1 MTTITATGGETI
13 TVASV
18 DEALRNAID
27 AAARLEREGRPVAN
41 VWAYVDRLLETRMA
55 VQA

>member
-1 MTTITATGGETI
+1 MSTITGERI

-27 AAARLEREGRPVAN
+27 AANRLEREGRDAGN
-41 VWAYVDRLLETRMA
+41 VRLYIDRLLEQRSA
-55 VQA
+55 VTCTA